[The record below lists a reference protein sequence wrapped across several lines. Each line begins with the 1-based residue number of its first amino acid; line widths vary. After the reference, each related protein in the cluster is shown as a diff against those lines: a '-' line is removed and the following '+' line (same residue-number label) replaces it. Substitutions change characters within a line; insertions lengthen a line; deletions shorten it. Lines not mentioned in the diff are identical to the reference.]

1 MLLSLQPTPVA
12 GAYLVGSPVFH
23 DARGSFTTV
32 FEAREVAALGL
43 DFPVVQC
50 QIARNRRA
58 RTLRGLHYQAE
69 PSAQAKLVRCIRG
82 RIWDV
87 AVDLRPKS
95 PTFRRWAAVELGEDS
110 DRAFYIPAGCAHGYL
125 TLTDDAD
132 LLYLVDNVYDPPRE
146 RGVRW
151 NDPAFNIEW
160 PAAPAIIAGR
170 DASFPDFAVTR
181 DEGEAPAE
189 PR

>member
-1 MLLSLQPTPVA
+1 MRLSLHPTAVA
-12 GAYLVGSPVFH
+12 GAYLVESPVFH

-32 FEAREVAALGL
+32 FEAHEAAALGL
-43 DFPVVQC
+43 AFPVVQC

-58 RTLRGLHYQAE
+58 HTLRGLHYQAP

-87 AVDLRPKS
+87 AVDLRPDS
-95 PTFRRWAAVELGEDS
+95 PTFRRWAAVELAEDT

-125 TLTDDAD
+125 TLADDSD
-132 LLYLVDNVYDPPRE
+132 ILYLVDNIYDPARE

-151 NDPAFNIEW
+151 NDPAFAIAW
-160 PAAPAIIAGR
+160 PAAPAVIAER
-170 DASFPDFAVTR
+170 DATFPDFVPTDAR
-181 DEGEAPAE
+181 GEWPN
-189 PR
+189 PRA